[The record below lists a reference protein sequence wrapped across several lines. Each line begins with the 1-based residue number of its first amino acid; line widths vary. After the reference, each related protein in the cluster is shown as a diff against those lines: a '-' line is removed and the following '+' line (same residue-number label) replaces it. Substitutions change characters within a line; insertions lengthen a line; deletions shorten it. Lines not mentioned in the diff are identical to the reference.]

1 MKPPQLEYLEEVHG
15 RTHLTESDRRKYFNL
30 KLGYEGERKVYNYL
44 NQFKQGVCIWDVR
57 LDICGE
63 VQYDFFVI
71 VNGKIF
77 VLEIKNFYG
86 NYTFKEGNLKSESGF
101 VWRDVFSQSS
111 NGRDKFEAFCLEH
124 KIHYKIINEVIF
136 VNDTFNVINEV
147 NDIKFYNMS
156 TIESLAKYM
165 CSFEIT
171 EEDVA
176 IGELIV
182 NHHIERSKNEQNNYY
197 PYENMT
203 RGLKCPECHRFLKVE
218 RSAKKKVKCT
228 CGHIMNKS
236 DAILEAFRK
245 IEMLKRDSVSASEIG
260 EWIDVSST
268 RIRKVLN
275 DNCYKIGENK
285 GRRYKSKSR

>member
-1 MKPPQLEYLEEVHG
+1 MKV
-15 RTHLTESDRRKYFNL
+15 D
-30 KLGYEGERKVYNYL
+30 
-44 NQFKQGVCIWDVR
+44 
-57 LDICGE
+57 
-63 VQYDFFVI
+63 
-71 VNGKIF
+71 
-77 VLEIKNFYG
+77 
-86 NYTFKEGNLKSESGF
+86 F

-124 KIHYKIINEVIF
+124 KIHYKIKNEVIF

-147 NDIKFYNMS
+147 KDIKFYNMS